1 MLLQMSS
8 KWMRRLLIVF
18 SLLCFNLSLVG
29 ADIIKKNDNDLMQ
42 KYKPDVLQSNKSQS
56 EKNSIDKKIKQYQP
70 QSQLQP
76 QVINSNSAF
85 NFPNKVVKLHIWL
98 GACKYLPDTLKIVNL
113 FKSQH
118 KDIEYHFY
126 IQETDEKFNMETV
139 RQDLKDITF
148 EYTFDYPIPQKTP
161 HFLFTDGNKEYSIT
175 GVIDLEDVYKEFV
188 KATTSINKGIQGRH
202 CNVVQTFNQ
211 NASEKPELN
220 KINIKEM
227 LSEIKSQLTVKLPH
241 GKLQK
246 IYVNTEGSNYL
257 PFKKFVVVSQ
267 KDLELINSDTWGCC
281 TDCGKANSK
290 IQPCPKELLDKL
302 GVKTVPA
309 EVYFVSK

>member
-1 MLLQMSS
+1 
-8 KWMRRLLIVF
+8 
-18 SLLCFNLSLVG
+18 
-29 ADIIKKNDNDLMQ
+29 
-42 KYKPDVLQSNKSQS
+42 
-56 EKNSIDKKIKQYQP
+56 
-70 QSQLQP
+70 
-76 QVINSNSAF
+76 
-85 NFPNKVVKLHIWL
+85 
-98 GACKYLPDTLKIVNL
+98 
-113 FKSQH
+113 
-118 KDIEYHFY
+118 
-126 IQETDEKFNMETV
+126 
-139 RQDLKDITF
+139 
-148 EYTFDYPIPQKTP
+148 
-161 HFLFTDGNKEYSIT
+161 
-175 GVIDLEDVYKEFV
+175 
-188 KATTSINKGIQGRH
+188 
-202 CNVVQTFNQ
+202 
-211 NASEKPELN
+211 
-220 KINIKEM
+220 M